1 MQEAHLQHHNFYY
14 ILNVSSRRTLKG
26 KNPSGL
32 VCIASR
38 PHENA
43 FKTKG
48 LILFILKCICLSLLV
63 NTENNKTALFCQKD
77 LHL

>member
-48 LILFILKCICLSLLV
+48 FDFFYLKMYLFVLIS
-63 NTENNKTALFCQKD
+63 
-77 LHL
+77 

>member
-14 ILNVSSRRTLKG
+14 ILNVSSRRTLEG

-48 LILFILKCICLSLLV
+48 FDFYLFKNVFVCPY
-63 NTENNKTALFCQKD
+63 
-77 LHL
+77 

>member
-1 MQEAHLQHHNFYY
+1 MFKIKDKSRIQEAHLQHHNFYY

-48 LILFILKCICLSLLV
+48 FDFIYLKMYLFVLIS
-63 NTENNKTALFCQKD
+63 
-77 LHL
+77 

>member
-1 MQEAHLQHHNFYY
+1 MQEAHLQYHNFYY

-43 FKTKG
+43 FKIKG
-48 LILFILKCICLSLLV
+48 FDFIYSKMYLFVLIS
-63 NTENNKTALFCQKD
+63 
-77 LHL
+77 

>member
-38 PHENA
+38 PHEKA

-48 LILFILKCICLSLLV
+48 FDFIYLKMYLFVLIS
-63 NTENNKTALFCQKD
+63 
-77 LHL
+77 

>member
-38 PHENA
+38 LHENA

-48 LILFILKCICLSLLV
+48 FDFIYLKMYLFVLIS
-63 NTENNKTALFCQKD
+63 
-77 LHL
+77 

>member
-1 MQEAHLQHHNFYY
+1 MQEAHLQYHNFYY

-38 PHENA
+38 PHKNA
-43 FKTKG
+43 FKIKG
-48 LILFILKCICLSLLV
+48 FDFIYLKMYLFVLIS
-63 NTENNKTALFCQKD
+63 
-77 LHL
+77 

>member
-1 MQEAHLQHHNFYY
+1 MFKIKDKSRMQEPHLQHHNFYY

-48 LILFILKCICLSLLV
+48 FDFIYLKMYLFVLIS
-63 NTENNKTALFCQKD
+63 
-77 LHL
+77 

>member
-26 KNPSGL
+26 KNPSGP

-38 PHENA
+38 HHENA

-48 LILFILKCICLSLLV
+48 FDFIYLKMYLFVLIS
-63 NTENNKTALFCQKD
+63 
-77 LHL
+77 

>member
-1 MQEAHLQHHNFYY
+1 MFKIKDKSRMQEAHLQYHNFYY

-43 FKTKG
+43 FKIKG
-48 LILFILKCICLSLLV
+48 FDFIYSKMYLFVLIS
-63 NTENNKTALFCQKD
+63 
-77 LHL
+77 

>member
-26 KNPSGL
+26 KNSSGL

-48 LILFILKCICLSLLV
+48 FDFIYLKMYLFVLIS
-63 NTENNKTALFCQKD
+63 
-77 LHL
+77 